1 MFMLDILL
9 AFVLIL
15 VFSIAGGVLAIGF
28 QYLGDWVFDRIAD
41 TQEWQQK
48 KGWW

>member
-1 MFMLDILL
+1 MIALDILL

-15 VFSIAGGVLAIGF
+15 VFSIAGGVLAIGL

-41 TQEWQQK
+41 GQEWQK
-48 KGWW
+48 KMGWW